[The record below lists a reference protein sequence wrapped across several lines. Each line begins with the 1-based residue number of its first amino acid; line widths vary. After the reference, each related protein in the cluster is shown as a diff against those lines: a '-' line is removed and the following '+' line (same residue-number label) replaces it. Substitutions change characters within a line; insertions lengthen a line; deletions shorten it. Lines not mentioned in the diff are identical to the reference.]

1 MYKEIIPLLK
11 CPNCHKKLHI
21 KSIETEKKEDII
33 SGILICDSRHE
44 WVINQGILIFNVEEQ
59 KDANRWS
66 EILQGR
72 SLREFDNW
80 VLEKTPQN
88 QIELT
93 NKAINDV
100 IGFIKEKKPKLI
112 IDIATGRGQL
122 VNKIAEE
129 ITHPYHLVCTDLSP
143 FVLKQDRKNLVSDIS
158 SQKLSYIA
166 CDASNL
172 PFENKSFEF
181 ATSLMGIMN
190 MRDLIRK
197 GITQVKRILEESGI
211 FINTVL
217 TIKKNS
223 KSYNVYK
230 KFLEKDDVRGI
241 ENYML
246 SPVIESLHKEI
257 GFRKVEKKS
266 IGESVAKENELD
278 LIPVEGDWFS
288 IENIYAYN

>member
-1 MYKEIIPLLK
+1 MEMIKRKEQNIKNSFFLNLAFFRAKIFHLTFTNLRLNSSSNKHFSLSFIIFQIYK
-11 CPNCHKKLHI
+11 
-21 KSIETEKKEDII
+21 SEKRK
-33 SGILICDSRHE
+33 
-44 WVINQGILIFNVEEQ
+44 
-59 KDANRWS
+59 
-66 EILQGR
+66 
-72 SLREFDNW
+72 
-80 VLEKTPQN
+80 
-88 QIELT
+88 
-93 NKAINDV
+93 
-100 IGFIKEKKPKLI
+100 KEKKPKFI

-197 GITQVKRILEESGI
+197 GISQVKRILEERGI

-217 TIKKNS
+217 TIKRNS

-230 KFLEKDDVRGI
+230 EFLEEDDVKGI

-257 GFRKVEKKS
+257 GFRKVEKKL
-266 IGESVAKENELD
+266 IGESIAKENELD

>member
-1 MYKEIIPLLK
+1 
-11 CPNCHKKLHI
+11 
-21 KSIETEKKEDII
+21 
-33 SGILICDSRHE
+33 
-44 WVINQGILIFNVEEQ
+44 
-59 KDANRWS
+59 
-66 EILQGR
+66 
-72 SLREFDNW
+72 
-80 VLEKTPQN
+80 
-88 QIELT
+88 
-93 NKAINDV
+93 
-100 IGFIKEKKPKLI
+100 
-112 IDIATGRGQL
+112 
-122 VNKIAEE
+122 
-129 ITHPYHLVCTDLSP
+129 
-143 FVLKQDRKNLVSDIS
+143 
-158 SQKLSYIA
+158 
-166 CDASNL
+166 
-172 PFENKSFEF
+172 
-181 ATSLMGIMN
+181 MGIMN